1 MSLKFGVK
9 VFLFLKKK
17 KVINPYVTTL
27 RKFISSARPDAR
39 Y

>member
-9 VFLFLKKK
+9 VFQRP
-17 KVINPYVTTL
+17 VINPYVTTL
-27 RKFISSARPDAR
+27 QKFISSARPDAR